1 MNPPALQIRYQ
12 FLSPKIL
19 GFRGFFHTQAK
30 KLNLS
35 GFLIYCSDVPETIR
49 QIHLFLLFRDFFHC
63 LLTLF
68 VCMDRIEC
76 IIRYCE
82 NGKHFK
88 IERISEK

>member
-35 GFLIYCSDVPETIR
+35 GFIIYCSDVPETIR
-49 QIHLFLLFRDFFHC
+49 QIHLFLLFMDLFHSP
-63 LLTLF
+63 LTLF
-68 VCMDRIEC
+68 VCIEYNKSFDTVKMGS
-76 IIRYCE
+76 IL
-82 NGKHFK
+82 
-88 IERISEK
+88 